1 MALKQTKAKIWSAF
15 LRYVEREYKDVLD
28 IMATSRIHSIKVMK
42 KSEPQYYSNKTTEF
56 LQIQAK
62 DGKLEKIEEA
72 HGTQRTDT
80 TL

>member
-15 LRYVEREYKDVLD
+15 LRYVAREYKDVLD
-28 IMATSRIHSIKVMK
+28 IMATSRIHSMK
-42 KSEPQYYSNKTTEF
+42 ATKNPERELNFYSNETTKFLQSNKTT
-56 LQIQAK
+56 K
-62 DGKLEKIEEA
+62 NEEA

>member
-42 KSEPQYYSNKTTEF
+42 KSLRIKS
-56 LQIQAK
+56 
-62 DGKLEKIEEA
+62 EKM
-72 HGTQRTDT
+72 
-80 TL
+80 